1 MNILSTYRV
10 QLSPEQGFEAASH
23 RVAYLSRLG
32 VSHMYC
38 SPYLQAAKG
47 STHGYDVVD
56 HSKVSEDL
64 GGQDAHDL
72 LCRTLRDA
80 GMGQVVD
87 VVPNHMA
94 VSGPENLWWWDVLEN
109 GQRSRF
115 ADYFDVDWQYA
126 QESDNIQNR
135 VLLPILGDHYGR
147 VLESGEI
154 QLLRTGGS
162 FHLQYYDHQVPVDP
176 RSLSEL
182 LFRAASRIEHAE
194 LAFLASALD
203 YLPLPKADDRVNTRR
218 RHHDKEV
225 IRNRLS
231 ILLEDAPQ
239 VKRAVDAEV
248 DLINSDHDRLDE
260 LLEKQNYRLAYWR
273 IARSDLGYR
282 RFFDINDLIA
292 IRVEDEDVFTD
303 THGLV
308 LSWIREGKVDGIRVD
323 HPDGLRDPEEYFQR
337 LRHRAGDAWIVG
349 EKILAPEE
357 RMPDSWPIH
366 GTTGY
371 DFLND
376 LHAVILDSRN
386 GDALSRVYA
395 SFTGETIEYAPML
408 HQSKLDVLHDL
419 LGSDVNRLTEML
431 LDISYRNRRYRDFSK
446 DEVHD
451 ALCEVL
457 ASFSVYRTYIRAEI
471 GTIRDSD
478 RTLVHDAIVASEQR
492 RNDLDAELFA
502 FLRRILTLDLDGV
515 VEHDFVMRF
524 QQLSGPVMAK
534 GAEDTTFYRY
544 HRWIALNEVGAEP
557 ERFGMSVE
565 QFHGR
570 MIDRSTTL
578 PRSMLTT
585 STHDTKRS
593 EDTRARLL
601 AISEVPD
608 EWENAVQ
615 TWSSRAHRYRT
626 GEWPD
631 RNTEY
636 FIFQTLAGT
645 WPISIDRITE
655 YLEKAIRESKE
666 YTSWTEQNQ
675 AYEDAVL
682 SFARSVLSDSE
693 ICTAIESFVER
704 ISPGGYV
711 NSLVQ
716 TAVKLLGPGVP
727 DIYQGCETWNFTLV
741 DPDNRRPVDYDA
753 LEKMLDEVESFSAEQ
768 LIGHM
773 KQGHPKLAL
782 TRALLRTRRIFSEV
796 FRGTASKGPGPY
808 VPTSVRG
815 EASTDVLSFSR
826 GEDVYAVCPL
836 RFLGRNGSYP
846 DTSIELPEGPFR
858 NVVTGDVVAG
868 GIQKVDT
875 LIARFPVC
883 VLVRWDGQL

>member
-1 MNILSTYRV
+1 MRILSTYRV
-10 QLSPEQGFEAASH
+10 QLSPEQGFEVASS

-72 LCRTLRDA
+72 LCRTLREAD
-80 GMGQVVD
+80 MGQVVD

-94 VSGPENLWWWDVLEN
+94 VSGPENRWWWDVLEN

-126 QESDNIQNR
+126 QESENSQNR

-154 QLLRTGGS
+154 QLVRTDGS

-218 RHHDKEV
+218 RHRDKEV
-225 IRNRLS
+225 IRDRLS
-231 ILLEDAPQ
+231 VLLGDAPH
-239 VKRAVDAEV
+239 VRRAVDAEI

-303 THGLV
+303 THDLV
-308 LSWIREGKVDGIRVD
+308 LSWVREGKVDGIRVD

-337 LRHRAGDAWIVG
+337 LRHRAGEAWIVG
-349 EKILAPEE
+349 EKILAPDEH
-357 RMPDSWPIH
+357 MPDSWPIH

-376 LHAVILDSRN
+376 LHAVILDASN
-386 GDALSRVYA
+386 GDALSEVYA
-395 SFTGETIEYAPML
+395 SFTGRTVEYAAML
-408 HQSKLDVLHDL
+408 HQSKLDVIHNL

-457 ASFSVYRTYIRAEI
+457 ASFSVYRTYIRAEA
-471 GTIRDSD
+471 GTVRDSD
-478 RTLVHDAIVASEQR
+478 RSLIHDAILASEQR
-492 RNDLDAELFA
+492 RSDLDSELFE
-502 FLRRILTLDLDGV
+502 FLRRILTLDLSGA
-515 VEHDFVMRF
+515 VERDFVMRF

-544 HRWIALNEVGAEP
+544 HRCIALNEVGAEP
-557 ERFGMSVE
+557 DHFGMSVE
-565 QFHGR
+565 RFHER
-570 MIDRSTTL
+570 MVDRSSTL

-601 AISEVPD
+601 AISEIPED
-608 EWENAVQ
+608 WAKAVQ
-615 TWSSRAHRYRT
+615 EWSSLAHQYRT

-636 FIFQTLAGT
+636 FIFQTLVGT

-655 YLEKAIRESKE
+655 YLEKAMRESKE
-666 YTSWTEQNQ
+666 YTSWTENNET
-675 AYEDAVL
+675 YENAVL
-682 SFARSVLSDSE
+682 SFARGILSDTE
-693 ICTAIESFVER
+693 ICSAIHAFVER
-704 ISPGGYV
+704 ISPVGYV

-727 DIYQGCETWNFTLV
+727 DIYQGCETWSFALV
-741 DPDNRRPVDYDA
+741 DPDNRRPVDYER
-753 LEKMLDEVESFSAEQ
+753 LEVMLGEVESFSAGQ
-768 LIGHM
+768 LLEHM
-773 KQGHPKLAL
+773 HEGHPKIAL
-782 TRALLRTRRIFSEV
+782 TRALLHLRHAYSDV
-796 FRGTASKGPGPY
+796 FWGTASKGPRAY
-808 VPTSVRG
+808 LPTPVQG
-815 EASTDVLSFSR
+815 EASADVLAFSR

-836 RFLGRNGSYP
+836 RFLGRNGLYP
-846 DTSIELPEGPFR
+846 DTSIHFPDGRYR
-858 NVVTGDVVAG
+858 NVVTGEVVAG
-868 GIQKVDT
+868 GAHEVDT

-883 VLVRWDGQL
+883 VLVREDDQV